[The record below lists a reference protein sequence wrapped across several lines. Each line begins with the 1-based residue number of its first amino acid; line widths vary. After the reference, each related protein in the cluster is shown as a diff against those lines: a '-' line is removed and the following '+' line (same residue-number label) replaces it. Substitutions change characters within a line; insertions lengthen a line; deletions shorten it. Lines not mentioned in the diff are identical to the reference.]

1 MNDLFPF
8 ILLIIIIVSQRIFE
22 LYIAKRNEK
31 WIKQQGAV
39 EFGQKHYKFMVL
51 LHLSFFISL
60 ITENFLFERGISVF
74 WPVLLSIFCVSQA
87 IRIWAMTSLGK
98 HWNTKILVLAN
109 ERIVNKGPYR
119 FLKHPN
125 YLVVALEIFTVP
137 MLFNCFY
144 TAILFS
150 LLNILMLMIRI
161 PMEEKALKTL
171 TRYNEVFQN
180 HHRFLPKFI
189 K

>member
-1 MNDLFPF
+1 M
-8 ILLIIIIVSQRIFE
+8 
-22 LYIAKRNEK
+22 
-31 WIKQQGAV
+31 
-39 EFGQKHYKFMVL
+39 
-51 LHLSFFISL
+51 
-60 ITENFLFERGISVF
+60 F
-74 WPVLLSIFCVSQA
+74 WPVLLSIFCASQA
-87 IRIWAMTSLGK
+87 IRVWAMTSLGK

-144 TAILFS
+144 TVILFS

-161 PMEEKALKTL
+161 PIEEKALKTL
-171 TRYNEVFQN
+171 TRYDEVFQN
-180 HHRFLPKFI
+180 HHRFFPKFI